1 MVRMSLFKKIGVHI
15 FTGRRPEDQVES
27 GDVLALL
34 EKYPLAMLLYLE
46 FLIHNLKS
54 EVGAVGKATLNLTMY
69 CFN

>member
-1 MVRMSLFKKIGVHI
+1 MHI
-15 FTGRRPEDQVES
+15 FTGRRPEDQMES

-46 FLIHNLKS
+46 FLTHDLKS
-54 EVGAVGKATLNLTMY
+54 EVGAAPKPTLNLIMY

>member
-1 MVRMSLFKKIGVHI
+1 M
-15 FTGRRPEDQVES
+15 ES

-46 FLIHNLKS
+46 FIIHDLKS
-54 EVGAVGKATLNLTMY
+54 EVGAVGKPTLNLTLY

>member
-1 MVRMSLFKKIGVHI
+1 MHI

-46 FLIHNLKS
+46 FLIHKLKS
-54 EVGAVGKATLNLTMY
+54 EVGTVGKLILNLTMY